1 MDTVVIALA
10 RARYF
15 KGSSSAIMDSKA
27 EQIVRDIG
35 DDLVNRYE
43 SIQDALDNNSTEEK
57 TRRTNAI
64 SNLIE
69 ELIERWKQ
77 QGNVKFTSFY
87 DVMKSNK
94 LSEEN
99 LESILFMDAKYRD
112 HHLTQE
118 KLFAMTSLRDVD
130 TSSKVKIKSYI

>member
-1 MDTVVIALA
+1 MN
-10 RARYF
+10 
-15 KGSSSAIMDSKA
+15 SQA
-27 EQIVRDIG
+27 EQVVRDIG
-35 DDLVNRYE
+35 NDLIYRYE
-43 SIQDALDNNSTEEK
+43 SIQEALDNNSSDEK
-57 TRRTNAI
+57 TIRINAI

-69 ELIERWKQ
+69 ELIDRWKK
-77 QGNVKFTSFY
+77 QGNIKFTSFY

-99 LESILFMDAKYRD
+99 LGSILFMDAKYRD